1 MKTELYLVRHGETKW
16 NVEKRFQGQNDSPL
30 TENGREQARSLGI
43 SLQGIQFDGIL
54 SSDLGRALETAN
66 LINSYLQI
74 PVIETDPILRER
86 NFGIFHGLDRTEAER
101 MYPHEASQIWSGDPN
116 VAIPGGES
124 RAQVRKRA
132 EQFLSEFPV
141 KYSGKKILAVTHG
154 GIINP
159 ILRIVLRIPFDEPR
173 RFKLPNTGLSILEHN
188 GEAWF
193 VRAMNIFCPL
203 NGNQVYDETV

>member
-30 TENGREQARSLGI
+30 TENGREQARLLGI
-43 SLQGIQFDGIL
+43 SLQGICFDAIL

-66 LINSYLQI
+66 LINSFLQI
-74 PVIETDPILRER
+74 PVFETDPLLRER
-86 NFGIFHGLDRTEAER
+86 NFGVFHGLNRGEAER
-101 MYPHEASQIWSGDPN
+101 MYPREASRIWSGDPN
-116 VAIPGGES
+116 VAVPGGES
-124 RAQVRKRA
+124 RTQVRKRA
-132 EQFLSEFPV
+132 EQFLLEVPV
-141 KYSGKKILAVTHG
+141 KYSGKKILVVTHG

-193 VRAMNIFCPL
+193 VRAMNNFCPL
-203 NGNQVYDETV
+203 NGDMVYDETV